1 MGCFQKE
8 FEVKGVASLNT
19 QNERKTAKLIP
30 SQQKHL
36 NMCLKLILVCCW
48 SKPEGGA
55 WNFKGPELCLAN
67 QNQRWL
73 NEPLEWVMWLET
85 LG

>member
-19 QNERKTAKLIP
+19 QNERKTAKLIA

-36 NMCLKLILVCCW
+36 NMCLKLI
-48 SKPEGGA
+48 
-55 WNFKGPELCLAN
+55 
-67 QNQRWL
+67 
-73 NEPLEWVMWLET
+73 
-85 LG
+85 